1 MNESHHFRLG
11 PAFTAGVLAVG
22 SFSAAMAQSPGL
34 PELTPTMAKKSTD
47 IADEAEKA
55 VAVRLISESSAL
67 IPGGTIGVTFD
78 IAKGWNLY
86 WRNAGDS
93 GLPITVKFETPE
105 GVTIGEPQW
114 PTPERHVLPG
124 DLLDYVYTRRVTLL
138 FPITASP
145 SLAHSSNGAPALIT
159 IKAQAKWL
167 VCKEAC
173 VPGERT
179 IELTLPIATDAKPS
193 TDAPLFAAARDRLP
207 RTQAEQSSP
216 IVSASWDKR
225 TLRLASTGADELTFF
240 PYEGES
246 QPEDSLT
253 QGDANRDALALS
265 YAKAETGARIAG
277 VLVVRRLGRTT
288 YHVVEPPPLPA
299 SE

>member
-1 MNESHHFRLG
+1 MALG
-11 PAFTAGVLAVG
+11 ALSATTA
-22 SFSAAMAQSPGL
+22 QTPGL
-34 PELTPTMAKKSTD
+34 PELTPTMPSKSTN

-55 VAVRLISESSAL
+55 VGVRLISESSAL
-67 IPGGTIGVTFD
+67 VPGGSVTIGVTFD

-145 SLAHSSNGAPALIT
+145 SLAPTSNGVPTSIT
-159 IKAQAKWL
+159 IKAEAKWL